1 MRRTGVKVL
10 IVLGIV
16 SAVILFF
23 ALRDNKLPAEP
34 GIDTYSEMV
43 KYLTEDVPT
52 VFYIYGDTI
61 PFHEPHAESVK
72 GRIDA
77 RRISTL
83 SRENLMPDGSAE
95 HYVLVIHDFY
105 EHAPITKE
113 DIELINELIETRQ
126 YTFYYIGHRY
136 VSDFVENGL
145 WGEKGVVESS
155 SDASI
160 SVGFDERIRCFGTG
174 PLRDDD
180 FTGAGQSPYLVGES
194 IVSSVVS
201 YVKSCR

>member
-34 GIDTYSEMV
+34 RIDHYSEMV

-52 VFYIYGDTI
+52 VFYIYGDTV
-61 PFHEPHAESVK
+61 PFREPHAESVK
-72 GRIDA
+72 GRIDV
-77 RRISTL
+77 RRISSL

-95 HYVLVIHDFY
+95 HYALVIHDFY

-126 YTFYYIGHRY
+126 YTFIYIGHRY

-145 WGEKGVVESS
+145 WGEKGFVESAE
-155 SDASI
+155 DASI
-160 SVGFDERIRCFGTG
+160 SVGFDERIRCFGEG
-174 PLRDDD
+174 PITDLD
-180 FTGAGQSPYLVGES
+180 FTDPGASPYRVSEA
-194 IVSSVVS
+194 IVSSVAS

>member
-10 IVLGIV
+10 TV
-16 SAVILFF
+16 AVIALAAILFF
-23 ALRDNKLPAEP
+23 VLRENEP
-34 GIDTYSEMV
+34 EAPPLDHYSEMV

-52 VFYIYGDTI
+52 VFYIYGDMV
-61 PFHEPHAESVK
+61 PFREPHAESVK

-83 SRENLMPDGSAE
+83 SREKLMPDGSAE
-95 HYVLVIHDFY
+95 HYALVIHDFY

-126 YTFYYIGHRY
+126 YTFIYIGHRY

-145 WGEKGVVESS
+145 WGEKGFVESAE
-155 SDASI
+155 DASI
-160 SVGFDERIRCFGTG
+160 SVGFDERIRCFGEG
-174 PLRDDD
+174 PITDLD
-180 FTGAGQSPYLVGES
+180 FTDPGASPYRVSEEVTDLVA
-194 IVSSVVS
+194 S

>member
-1 MRRTGVKVL
+1 MRTGVKVL
-10 IVLGIV
+10 IVA
-16 SAVILFF
+16 AVVLAAILFF
-23 ALRDNKLPAEP
+23 VLRDNDTAEP
-34 GIDTYSEMV
+34 GMDTYSERI

-52 VFYIYGDTI
+52 VFYVYGDVV
-61 PFHEPHAESVK
+61 PFPEPHAESVK

-83 SRENLMPDGSAE
+83 SREKLMPDGSAE
-95 HYVLVIHDFY
+95 HYALVIHDFY

-126 YTFYYIGHRY
+126 YTFIYIGHRY

-145 WGEKGVVESS
+145 WGEKGFVESAE
-155 SDASI
+155 DASI
-160 SVGFDERIRCFGTG
+160 SVGFKERIRCSGEG
-174 PLRDDD
+174 PITDLD
-180 FTGAGQSPYLVGES
+180 FTDPGASPYRVSEAVTNLVA
-194 IVSSVVS
+194 S

>member
-10 IVLGIV
+10 TV
-16 SAVILFF
+16 AVIALVAILFF
-23 ALRDNKLPAEP
+23 VLRENEP
-34 GIDTYSEMV
+34 EAPPLDKYSETV

-52 VFYIYGDTI
+52 IFYIYGDTV
-61 PFHEPHAESVK
+61 PFREPLAESVK

-95 HYVLVIHDFY
+95 HYALVIHDFY

-113 DIELINELIETRQ
+113 DIELIKELIETRQ
-126 YTFYYIGHRY
+126 YTFIYIGHRY

-145 WGEKGVVESS
+145 WGEKGFVESAV
-155 SDASI
+155 DASI
-160 SVGFDERIRCFGTG
+160 SVGFDERVRCFGEG
-174 PLRDDD
+174 PITDLD
-180 FTGAGQSPYLVGES
+180 FTDPGASPYRVSEAVTILVA
-194 IVSSVVS
+194 S